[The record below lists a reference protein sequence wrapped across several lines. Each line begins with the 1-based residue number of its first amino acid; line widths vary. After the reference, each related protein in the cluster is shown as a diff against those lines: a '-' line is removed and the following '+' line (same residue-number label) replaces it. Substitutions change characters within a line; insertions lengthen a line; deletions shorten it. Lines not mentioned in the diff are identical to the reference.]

1 MDQSKQ
7 LEDEVDSILK
17 IVAKESF
24 DNIEEVDSTKKFVNK
39 LSDKSDMLR
48 NIIRDINSKTNFL
61 DANQSQLNEEQNDQ
75 MWKSFAKPGE
85 IELVKGDCLDKLE
98 FFTNKYAEELKIM
111 QDHLSRDIK
120 QLDNDFDTICK
131 FEELAQYEE
140 YYKKADETDTKL
152 FEVQNNADICN
163 RREGLFGQ
171 IKSDFSS
178 IKKILEN
185 FNPHLELWT
194 LARDYF
200 RNKSQWMEGPIADL
214 DGEQLPRDIYDATKK
229 LVKLQK
235 GPFKDSVYTS
245 QICSELRGLY
255 LKFIPNLPI
264 IVAFKNI
271 DFKIR
276 HFDIVR
282 KLKDPIFEIEH
293 DLSQSLIDLL
303 KMGVLD

>member
-1 MDQSKQ
+1 
-7 LEDEVDSILK
+7 
-17 IVAKESF
+17 
-24 DNIEEVDSTKKFVNK
+24 
-39 LSDKSDMLR
+39 
-48 NIIRDINSKTNFL
+48 
-61 DANQSQLNEEQNDQ
+61 
-75 MWKSFAKPGE
+75 
-85 IELVKGDCLDKLE
+85 
-98 FFTNKYAEELKIM
+98 
-111 QDHLSRDIK
+111 
-120 QLDNDFDTICK
+120 
-131 FEELAQYEE
+131 
-140 YYKKADETDTKL
+140 
-152 FEVQNNADICN
+152 
-163 RREGLFGQ
+163 
-171 IKSDFSS
+171 
-178 IKKILEN
+178 
-185 FNPHLELWT
+185 
-194 LARDYF
+194 
-200 RNKSQWMEGPIADL
+200 MEGPIADL